1 MIMDMT
7 YDKINGG
14 IAFRES
20 DHVYFNV
27 NNPDIK
33 YISVT
38 TLIEKFGKPF
48 DKEFWSQYKALEK
61 VLDPDYFKLEKKRL
75 LDTKKFNK
83 DYYLKTYNIDE
94 VKFNSAQQDIL
105 DAWQQ
110 ENQKSCERGTAIH
123 AGFEHEFLDAGVCE
137 LKKYGLGGKFNV
149 KSGDTPLDEEKGVYP
164 EYLIHVDDGDL
175 HLAGQID
182 LLIKDGNDIYIR
194 DYKGLPLDTP
204 IATPNGFTTMGDLK
218 VGDKVFDKDG
228 NVCNVTVKSE
238 IHNNPCYKITLSK
251 DFSIVADKDHRWL
264 IHFSTHPNT
273 KYHGEL
279 ISRVMTTEELSEYLK
294 TYNKKN
300 QYQLPKIY
308 INKCLDLPHRELPL
322 DPYILGLWLGD
333 GCKDSGRITQETN
346 SKAWDILKQKGFD
359 IGENSE
365 KRGYNAETRTVYN
378 IRGILQELGVLN
390 NKHIPD
396 SYLFADKNQRI
407 SLLQGIMDA
416 DGFYDKTH
424 DRYVMSTNY
433 KWQCDGMVKLLSSLG
448 IKAQVNIQHRG
459 HNKKPGTTNYDIKF
473 KTTNFIPF
481 LCRNQDIE
489 MKNTHYTDFYVIK
502 SVEPVEM
509 VPTQCIQVDSPS
521 HTYLCTEHLLVT
533 HNTNKEIKTKGFF
546 NSKTKQTEKMKYPLT
561 DFEEANFSHYTLQLS
576 MYAWMIEHNNPDLKV
591 KTLTLDHF
599 DHEGNY
605 TQYKVEYRKEAVER
619 LIRYWKK
626 QGKIEER
633 KALRKPIEF

>member
-7 YDKINGG
+7 YDKINDG

-182 LLIKDGNDIYIR
+182 LLIKDGEDIYIR
-194 DYKGLPLDTP
+194 DYKT
-204 IATPNGFTTMGDLK
+204 
-218 VGDKVFDKDG
+218 
-228 NVCNVTVKSE
+228 
-238 IHNNPCYKITLSK
+238 
-251 DFSIVADKDHRWL
+251 
-264 IHFSTHPNT
+264 
-273 KYHGEL
+273 
-279 ISRVMTTEELSEYLK
+279 
-294 TYNKKN
+294 NKK
-300 QYQLPKIY
+300 I
-308 INKCLDLPHRELPL
+308 
-322 DPYILGLWLGD
+322 
-333 GCKDSGRITQETN
+333 ET
-346 SKAWDILKQKGFD
+346 KGYF
-359 IGENSE
+359 N
-365 KRGYNAETRTVYN
+365 
-378 IRGILQELGVLN
+378 
-390 NKHIPD
+390 
-396 SYLFADKNQRI
+396 
-407 SLLQGIMDA
+407 M
-416 DGFYDKTH
+416 
-424 DRYVMSTNY
+424 
-433 KWQCDGMVKLLSSLG
+433 
-448 IKAQVNIQHRG
+448 
-459 HNKKPGTTNYDIKF
+459 
-473 KTTNFIPF
+473 
-481 LCRNQDIE
+481 
-489 MKNTHYTDFYVIK
+489 
-502 SVEPVEM
+502 
-509 VPTQCIQVDSPS
+509 
-521 HTYLCTEHLLVT
+521 
-533 HNTNKEIKTKGFF
+533 KTK
-546 NSKTKQTEKMKYPLT
+546 STDKMKYPLS
-561 DFEEANFSHYTLQLS
+561 DFDECNFSHYTLQLS

>member
-182 LLIKDGNDIYIR
+182 LLIKDGEDIYIR

-204 IATPNGFTTMGDLK
+204 IATPKGFTTMGDLK

-228 NVCNVTVKSE
+228 NICNVIVKSS
-238 IHNNPCYKITLSK
+238 IHNNPCYRIKFDNAESMI
-251 DFSIVADKDHRWL
+251 ADMDHRWL
-264 IHFSTHPNT
+264 ISFSRHKG
-273 KYHGEL
+273 KYKEK
-279 ISRVMTTEELSEYLK
+279 VMTTIELKEYLESIK
-294 TYNKKN
+294 DKRTTYNI
-300 QYQLPKIY
+300 PKIV
-308 INKCLDLPHRELPL
+308 NSKPLKTTERDLPI
-322 DPYILGLWLGD
+322 DPYVLGCWLGD
-333 GCKDSGRITQETN
+333 GSKSCGIITNDTN
-346 SKAWDILKQKGFD
+346 NIWEEIQA
-359 IGENSE
+359 
-365 KRGYNAETRTVYN
+365 RGYEIGPNLSDDSRTEMRTIYGLYRQLRLAN
-378 IRGILQELGVLN
+378 LIK

-396 SYLFADKNQRI
+396 NYLFASYEQRLDLLRGFMDTDGYYNPIRKRFVMATDQEWQKNA
-407 SLLQGIMDA
+407 L
-416 DGFYDKTH
+416 
-424 DRYVMSTNY
+424 
-433 KWQCDGMVKLLSSLG
+433 VKLLATFG
-448 IKAQVNIQHRG
+448 IKATVFDVVAKFDGKEFPGWQVWFSTLGLN
-459 HNKKPGTTNYDIKF
+459 
-473 KTTNFIPF
+473 PF
-481 LCRNQDIE
+481 LSRNQDIE
-489 MKNTHYTDFYVIK
+489 FPYKDNCTFRVIED
-502 SVEPVEM
+502 VEEVET
-509 VPTQCIQVDSPS
+509 VPTQCIQVDSES
-521 HTYLCTEHLLVT
+521 HTYLAGYSMIVT
-533 HNTNKEIKTKGFF
+533 HNTNKEIKTKGYF
-546 NSKTKQTEKMKYPLT
+546 NMKTKSTDKMKYPLS
-561 DFEEANFSHYTLQLS
+561 DFDECNFSHYTLQLS